1 MSTSRFPGSIARFA
15 HSAGL
20 ASWLSGAV
28 LVIASSAQAQ
38 GSAQAPTGA
47 PAPASP
53 PAAEAAAPA
62 AVQPAAEPAPAVVQ
76 PTAEPAPTPPPT
88 VTPAP
93 AAEPVPV
100 APAPLATTPV
110 PAPQPT
116 VATPAQPAAVT
127 QHWETEAQPHE
138 LATSSLAEDVPV
150 RELRRIAISGELG
163 WNTLPGLGAL
173 FTFHP
178 ISAIALETGLGLSP
192 AGLKTGLRARWN
204 ILPSS
209 WTPTIGAGL
218 LYATGTG
225 DSDAESELNGKDISF
240 KVLGSPFAQLVA
252 GVNFTGEGHFFFSAL
267 AGYAVL
273 LREKNVVLTE
283 GDPDPDDFDV
293 LKSILGGGI
302 VLSITVGGAL

>member
-1 MSTSRFPGSIARFA
+1 MSTSRFPGNIARFA

-20 ASWLSGAV
+20 GSWLSGAV
-28 LVIASSAQAQ
+28 LIIASGAHAQEP
-38 GSAQAPTGA
+38 AQAPAGA
-47 PAPASP
+47 PAPASAP
-53 PAAEAAAPA
+53 TAEVAAPA
-62 AVQPAAEPAPAVVQ
+62 AVQPAAEPTATQAPAV
-76 PTAEPAPTPPPT
+76 APAP
-88 VTPAP
+88 V
-93 AAEPVPV
+93 AEPVPA
-100 APAPLATTPV
+100 APAQPATAPV
-110 PAPQPT
+110 PAAQPT
-116 VATPAQPAAVT
+116 VATPAPPAAVT
-127 QHWETEAQPHE
+127 QHWEAEAQPHE
-138 LATSSLAEDVPV
+138 LAPAASSLAEDVPV

-178 ISAIALETGLGLSP
+178 ISEIALETGLGISP

-218 LYATGTG
+218 LYATGSG
-225 DSDAESELNGKDISF
+225 DTDAESELNGKDISF

-252 GVNFTGEGHFFFSAL
+252 GVNFTGEDHFFFSAL
-267 AGYAVL
+267 AGYALL

-283 GDPDPDDFDV
+283 GEPDPDDFDV